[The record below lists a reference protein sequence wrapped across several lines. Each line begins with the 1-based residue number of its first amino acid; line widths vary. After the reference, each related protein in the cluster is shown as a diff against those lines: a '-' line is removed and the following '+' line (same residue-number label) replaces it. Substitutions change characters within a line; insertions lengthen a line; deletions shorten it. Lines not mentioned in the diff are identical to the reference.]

1 MTVYQKQALQGVTIF
16 QNQAFRSP
24 CLLKNIFRLLRRVA
38 GIEVTGGADK
48 AFSAL
53 YDIVVAVNQEK
64 PVFFLELSKQ
74 PEETA
79 VGAQNHADAPVF
91 PELISV
97 SQLDIG
103 VSVLIIV
110 FQSPLKNHAVGE
122 KIIGPVAL
130 SPVAVAHEDDPGA
143 VVKGQDGRGGI
154 KLIEFC
160 GEGRHVKP
168 SLPGSSGRNQMKSVR
183 KSTARK
189 TLSSGSSGS
198 CAGRNRMCA
207 ASRCRRKSCTK
218 KRM

>member
-1 MTVYQKQALQGVTIF
+1 ACGSGEADDFQRPPEIAHQKTAQRPQLVVQETALMTVYQKQALQGVTIF

-64 PVFFLELSKQ
+64 PVFLLELPQQ

-103 VSVLIIV
+103 VS
-110 FQSPLKNHAVGE
+110 
-122 KIIGPVAL
+122 
-130 SPVAVAHEDDPGA
+130 
-143 VVKGQDGRGGI
+143 
-154 KLIEFC
+154 
-160 GEGRHVKP
+160 
-168 SLPGSSGRNQMKSVR
+168 
-183 KSTARK
+183 
-189 TLSSGSSGS
+189 
-198 CAGRNRMCA
+198 
-207 ASRCRRKSCTK
+207 
-218 KRM
+218 